1 MAEDDRIHVE
11 RRGQLVHLRF
21 VRETGLHS
29 SEAAHRSGRR
39 VVGVRAHRVD
49 PRVGDAIGPGSEARR
64 IRDHGRGRRCVRPA
78 VEHDRRA
85 DEHELAAPRRPV
97 PVPKLGRMP
106 MDVSVKRLF
115 PPVGHPYRPSGR
127 ERQEAGVDLERDV
140 FARPESAADAGKY
153 EMHFRLRQAKA
164 RRDLPQIL
172 MEPLCRDVEL
182 DAAVAPRDR
191 EACFRAERGLI
202 LHGEL
207 VLAFD
212 DDVGLR
218 VRIAVFDENVLD
230 HVTFLVQRRG
240 VRLQRRDG
248 IGDRCERLV
257 PNGDRACRK
266 AGLLGGLRRD
276 DRDRF
281 PDVANLAAR
290 EDGLV
295 ELHETEE
302 LARRQLCGGDD
313 RLHAAHL
320 LRGGGV
326 DPGDARMRVRAPKR
340 RAEQHAFASQI
351 AAVLELAL
359 HLGRAVRPLN
369 RLAHTAADLRAWRSA
384 PHRRYIALDARST
397 ASSIFP

>member
-1 MAEDDRIHVE
+1 M
-11 RRGQLVHLRF
+11 
-21 VRETGLHS
+21 
-29 SEAAHRSGRR
+29 
-39 VVGVRAHRVD
+39 
-49 PRVGDAIGPGSEARR
+49 
-64 IRDHGRGRRCVRPA
+64 
-78 VEHDRRA
+78 
-85 DEHELAAPRRPV
+85 
-97 PVPKLGRMP
+97 
-106 MDVSVKRLF
+106 
-115 PPVGHPYRPSGR
+115 
-127 ERQEAGVDLERDV
+127 
-140 FARPESAADAGKY
+140 
-153 EMHFRLRQAKA
+153 
-164 RRDLPQIL
+164 
-172 MEPLCRDVEL
+172 
-182 DAAVAPRDR
+182 
-191 EACFRAERGLI
+191 
-202 LHGEL
+202 
-207 VLAFD
+207 
-212 DDVGLR
+212 
-218 VRIAVFDENVLD
+218 RIAVFDENVFD
-230 HVTFLVQRRG
+230 HVPFLVQRRG

-276 DRDRF
+276 YRDRF
-281 PDVANLAAR
+281 PDVANPAAR

-340 RAEQHAFASQI
+340 RAEQHALASEI

-359 HLGRAVRPLN
+359 HLGRAVRSLD
-369 RLAHTAADLRAWRSA
+369 RLADTTADLRAWRGA